1 MAKEFYADPGLQRLC
16 ARRLSVL
23 DRLKLHRG
31 LAHFNALLDVHHSEA
46 RNREV
51 IRPLVQAD
59 PACARFISEGA
70 LMKMVSGQRCFD
82 CYAEQLMPPSR
93 H

>member
-1 MAKEFYADPGLQRLC
+1 MAKEFFADPGLQRLC
-16 ARRLSVL
+16 ARRPSVL

-31 LAHFNALLDVHHSEA
+31 LPHFNAVLDVHHSEA

-51 IRPLVQAD
+51 IQPLVQAD
-59 PACARFISEGA
+59 PACARFIAGCA
-70 LMKMVSGQRCFD
+70 LMRLVSGKRCFD
-82 CYAEQLMPPSR
+82 CYADQLLPPSR

>member
-16 ARRLSVL
+16 ARRPSVL

-31 LAHFNALLDVHHSEA
+31 LAHFNELLDVHHPLA
-46 RNREV
+46 RNREA

-59 PACARFISEGA
+59 PACARFIAEGA